1 MGNWVATSN
10 RVGVVGV
17 DAVSNRYAG
26 IKSRNKPPEPEPEP
40 MILGTTE
47 WVGIWLV
54 ILLLGGLAAKL
65 WAAFGGS

>member
-1 MGNWVATSN
+1 VGNWLATSD
-10 RVGVVGV
+10 RAGVVGV
-17 DAVSNRYAG
+17 DAVRNRYLG

-54 ILLLGGLAAKL
+54 VLLLGGLAAKL
-65 WAAFGGS
+65 WAAF

>member
-1 MGNWVATSN
+1 MGNWVATSD
-10 RVGVVGV
+10 RAGVVGV
-17 DAVSNRYAG
+17 DAMNRYLG

-54 ILLLGGLAAKL
+54 VLLLGGLAGKL
-65 WAAFGGS
+65 WAAFGDN